1 MELTS
6 HFLRRETS
14 QSLPITSCQLNLMR
28 GKAWKIMSVIAEF
41 LHWHHERWNVRTALP
56 FQLGSRFITVAMYWS
71 ISRIELDWVDQTFV
85 RSARSWIDYQHL
97 VYLTTLADIY
107 LPTHVQHTSH
117 LHISFKWQIST
128 DWCQKITS
136 VTWSSYQLYVT
147 QKVYSSLFYCSWSN
161 CWRLLSHYC
170 YFDSIWIYLSRSP
183 TGETFQL

>member
-1 MELTS
+1 MEASLDIKSVTDQTGILLLEDNNDEHCNTKYPLIDMEL
-6 HFLRRETS
+6 TS

-97 VYLTTLADIY
+97 VYLTTLAYIFTDSCTTY
-107 LPTHVQHTSH
+107 LPPAHIVQMADQYG
-117 LHISFKWQIST
+117 LMPEDYISDLK
-128 DWCQKITS
+128 
-136 VTWSSYQLYVT
+136 
-147 QKVYSSLFYCSWSN
+147 
-161 CWRLLSHYC
+161 LLSIIRYTEGIL
-170 YFDSIWIYLSRSP
+170 FLILL
-183 TGETFQL
+183 FLK